1 MTLAPGTLSH
11 GFELQRETRVDEI
24 DSIARLYRHQK
35 TGAELLSMVGGDENK
50 VFGVAFR
57 TPPAD
62 SSGVAHIL
70 EHSVLCGSRKYP
82 VKAPFLEMLKGSL
95 KTFLNAMTFPDKTLY
110 PLASVNLQDFYNL
123 VDVYLDAVFHP
134 RLTPEILQ
142 QEGWHYE
149 LESPDAPLIYK
160 GVVFNEMKGGYSSP
174 DDRTRRLSQ
183 QSLYPDTTYGVDSGG
198 DPQDIP
204 SLTFASFKAF
214 YDRHY
219 HPSNA
224 KFFFYGDDDPEKRLK
239 LLDGVLSEFSAIE
252 VDSEVAPQPRFNAP
266 RKIEHRLAM
275 NAAEPGARQARISVN
290 WMLDETANP
299 ETTLALAILSYALTG
314 TPASPLRKALIDSR
328 LGDDIMA
335 TGLNSGL
342 RQPTF
347 GAGLKGI
354 DAAGADKVE
363 ALILDTLQ
371 NLAAQGIDEATIEA
385 AMNTVEFRL
394 RENNTGSFPRGI
406 SVMMRSLQSWLY
418 DRDAVAPLAWG
429 TPLESI
435 KKRLAGG
442 ERVFEMLIRDHLLDN
457 PHRTTVLFTPDPDL
471 AAEEA
476 AEERARLDAARAAMS
491 EDDVQAVIEQT
502 RMLKR
507 LQEAPDT
514 PEALATLPMLTLKD
528 IPPRGTPIPIEIADF
543 GGTELVTH
551 DLPTTG
557 VVYFDAGLDMRRL
570 PADLLPFA
578 NLFSRAL
585 LETGTATQDFVAL
598 SQRIGRQTGGIGAS
612 SITSVIPGE
621 AASAAWL
628 FLRAKVMPEKAGEM
642 FSILRDVLLTARFD
656 NRERIEQLVNEERA
670 AIEARLVPGGSFFA
684 GQRLRSNLNEA
695 DWAAEQ
701 MDGLA
706 QLAFLRQL
714 AADMKSGAA
723 DPVASLERIRDI
735 LVDRQSMICNVT
747 AGGADL
753 KRIEPEL
760 GRFLDAL
767 PSRSTAKPHWPM
779 QQRPR
784 FEGLTISATVNY
796 VAKGES
802 LPKLGYK
809 PGGAAM
815 VASNW
820 LRGTWL
826 WEKVRV
832 QGGAYGSFTALDRRS
847 GVFTFLSYRDPN
859 LLGTIAAYDGA
870 AGFLR
875 KTAGNAT
882 ELERSIIGTIGQIDT
897 YRLPDAKGFVS
908 LQRHLLKETD
918 ATLQTLRDEVLTTG
932 PAEIRAFADALD
944 AVAAHGRTVVL
955 GSEEAILA
963 ANEKLED
970 RFTVTKIQ

>member
-1 MTLAPGTLSH
+1 MTVAPGTISH

-24 DSIARLYRHQK
+24 DSIARLYRHRK
-35 TGAELLSMVGGDENK
+35 TGAELLSVIGGDENK

-95 KTFLNAMTFPDKTLY
+95 NTFLNAMTYPDKTLY
-110 PLASVNLQDFYNL
+110 PVASVNLQDFYNL
-123 VDVYLDAVFHP
+123 VDVYLDAVLHP

-183 QSLYPDTTYGVDSGG
+183 QSLYPDTAYGVDSGG
-198 DPQDIP
+198 DPSEIP
-204 SLTFASFKAF
+204 SLTYADFKAF
-214 YDRHY
+214 YERHY

-224 KFFFYGDDDPEKRLK
+224 KFFFYGDDEPERRLT

-252 VDSEVAPQPRFNAP
+252 VDSQIALQPRFNAP
-266 RKIEHRLAM
+266 RKIEHALAM
-275 NAAEPGARQARISVN
+275 SAAEPSAKQARISVN
-290 WMLDETANP
+290 WMLDETPDP
-299 ETTLALAILSYALTG
+299 ETALALAILSYALVG
-314 TPASPLRKALIDSR
+314 TPAAPLRKALIDSR

-335 TGLNSGL
+335 TGLNTGL
-342 RQPTF
+342 KQPMF

-354 DAAGADKVE
+354 DATAGDQVE
-363 ALILDTLQ
+363 TLILDTLQ
-371 NLAAQGIDEATIEA
+371 NLAGDGIDPATIEA

-406 SVMMRSLQSWLY
+406 AVMMRSLQSWNY
-418 DRDAVAPLAWG
+418 DQDALAPLAWG
-429 TPLESI
+429 APLQSI
-435 KKRLAGG
+435 KARLARG
-442 ERVFEMLIRDHLLDN
+442 ERVFEALIRDHLLDN
-457 PHRTTVLFTPDPDL
+457 PHRTTVLFTPDPEL
-471 AAEEA
+471 AAREG

-491 EDDVQAVIEQT
+491 DEEVQAVIEQT
-502 RMLKR
+502 RVLKR
-507 LQEAPDT
+507 LQDAPDT

-528 IPPRGTPIPIEIADF
+528 LGLRNTPIPIEVADF
-543 GGTELVTH
+543 GGTQLVTH
-551 DLPTTG
+551 DLPTAG
-557 VVYFDAGLDMRRL
+557 VLYFDAGLDLRRL

-578 NLFSRAL
+578 GLFSRAL
-585 LETGTATQDFVAL
+585 VETGTAAEDFVAL
-598 SQRIGRQTGGIGAS
+598 SQRIGRLSGGIRAS
-612 SITSVIPGE
+612 SMTSVIPGK
-621 AASAAWL
+621 ALSAAWL
-628 FLRAKVMPEKAGEM
+628 FLRAKAMPEKAGEM
-642 FSILRDVLLTARFD
+642 FSILRDVLLTARLD
-656 NRERIEQLVNEERA
+656 NRARIEQLVSEERA
-670 AIEARLVPGGSFFA
+670 AIEAKLVPGGSFFA

-723 DPVASLERIRDI
+723 DPVAALERIRDS
-735 LVDRQSMICNVT
+735 LVDRGSMVCNVT
-747 AGGADL
+747 AAGADL
-753 KRIEPEL
+753 KRVEPEL

-767 PSRSTAKPHWPM
+767 PSRSAALPDWPM
-779 QQRPR
+779 QQLPR
-784 FEGLTISATVNY
+784 FEGLTISAKVNY

-847 GVFTFLSYRDPN
+847 GVFAFLSYRDPN
-859 LLGTIAAYDGA
+859 LLETIAVYDGA

-875 KTAGNAT
+875 KAAGNAT
-882 ELERSIIGTIGQIDT
+882 ELERSIIGTIGQIDS

-918 ATLQTLRDEVLTTG
+918 ATHQALRDEVMTTG

-944 AVAAHGRTVVL
+944 ALAAHGRIVVL

-970 RFTVTKIQ
+970 RFTMTKIQ

>member
-1 MTLAPGTLSH
+1 
-11 GFELQRETRVDEI
+11 
-24 DSIARLYRHQK
+24 
-35 TGAELLSMVGGDENK
+35 
-50 VFGVAFR
+50 
-57 TPPAD
+57 
-62 SSGVAHIL
+62 
-70 EHSVLCGSRKYP
+70 
-82 VKAPFLEMLKGSL
+82 
-95 KTFLNAMTFPDKTLY
+95 
-110 PLASVNLQDFYNL
+110 
-123 VDVYLDAVFHP
+123 LDA
-134 RLTPEILQ
+134 
-142 QEGWHYE
+142 
-149 LESPDAPLIYK
+149 PDAPLIYK

-174 DDRTRRLSQ
+174 DDRVYRLSQ
-183 QSLYPDTTYGVDSGG
+183 QSLYPDNTYGVDSGG
-198 DPQDIP
+198 DPRDIP
-204 SLTFASFKAF
+204 NLTYANFKAF
-214 YDRHY
+214 HERYY

-224 KFFFYGDDDPEKRLK
+224 KFFFYGDDDPEKRLA
-239 LLDGVLSEFSAIE
+239 LLDGVLSEFSAMA
-252 VDSEVAPQPRFNAP
+252 VDSEIAPQPRFNAP
-266 RKIEHRLAM
+266 RRIEHQLAM
-275 NAAEPGARQARISVN
+275 SAAEPGAKQARITVN
-290 WMLDETANP
+290 WMLDEIDDV
-299 ETTLALAILSYALTG
+299 ETNLALAILSYALAG

-328 LGDDIMA
+328 LGDDVMA
-335 TGLNSGL
+335 TGLSSGMK
-342 RQPTF
+342 QPKF

-354 DAAGADKVE
+354 DAADADKVE
-363 ALILDTLQ
+363 ALILDTLR
-371 NLAAQGIDEATIEA
+371 NLAEDGIDEATVEA
-385 AMNTVEFRL
+385 AVNTVEFRL

-406 SVMMRSLQSWLY
+406 SVMVRSLQTWLY
-418 DRDAVAPLAWG
+418 DRDALASLAWDAPLAG
-429 TPLESI
+429 I
-435 KKRLAGG
+435 KARLARG
-442 ERVFEMLIRDHLLDN
+442 ERVFETLIGRHLLDN
-457 PHRTTVLFTPDPDL
+457 QHRTTVLFTPDPEL
-471 AAEEA
+471 AAREA

-491 EDDVQAVIEQT
+491 DDEVQAVIEQ
-502 RMLKR
+502 RRLLKR

-528 IPPRGTPIPIEIADF
+528 IPARNTPIPIEVADF
-543 GGTELVTH
+543 GGTQLVTH

-557 VVYFDAGLDMRRL
+557 VLYFDAGLDMRQL
-570 PADLLPFA
+570 PANLLPFA
-578 NLFSRAL
+578 SLFSRAL
-585 LETGTATQDFVAL
+585 LETGTAAQDFVAL
-598 SQRIGRQTGGIGAS
+598 SQRIGRLTGGIGTS
-612 SITSVIPGE
+612 SMTSVIPGE
-621 AASAAWL
+621 AASAVWL
-628 FLRAKVMPEKAGEM
+628 FLRAKAMPEKAGEM

-670 AIEARLVPGGSFFA
+670 AIEARLVPGGSFFS

-714 AADMKSGAA
+714 AADMKSGAT
-723 DPVASLERIRDI
+723 DPVATLERIRDI
-735 LVDRQSMICNVT
+735 LVDRQSMVCNAT
-747 AGGADL
+747 AAGADL

-760 GRFLDAL
+760 ARFLDAL
-767 PSRSTAKPHWPM
+767 PSRSTAKPDWPM
-779 QQRPR
+779 QQLPR
-784 FEGLTISATVNY
+784 FEGLTISAKVNY

-802 LPKLGYK
+802 LPKLGYR

-859 LLGTIAAYDGA
+859 LLETIAVYDGA
-870 AGFLR
+870 ASFLR
-875 KTAGNAT
+875 KAAGNAT

-908 LQRHLLKETD
+908 LQRHLFKDTD
-918 ATLQTLRDEVLTTG
+918 ETLQAVRDEVLTTG